1 MRPRVP
7 PSCEALPPEGRLWPS
22 DHDDGDGDDDDDD
35 DEGEDDYDDDSPL
48 CFSSLPSFPPMKT
61 QWGSL
66 PLLPP
71 DGYFH
76 TVPYSPNLNDR
87 LIDMLRRDATV
98 ISG

>member
-1 MRPRVP
+1 MIRLVAGSPLFLHFP
-7 PSCEALPPEGRLWPS
+7 HKLALHEDNFHDDDDD

-35 DEGEDDYDDDSPL
+35 DEGDDDYDDNSPL

-71 DGYFH
+71 HGYFH
-76 TVPYSPNLNDR
+76 TLLPKS
-87 LIDMLRRDATV
+87 
-98 ISG
+98 